1 MIILKD
7 NFVNIVQTQLDKD
20 EIILKNFYSPNIE
33 MVQEGIEAGA
43 LSGATLIGTKDY
55 SFRYNIIITNIRVFI
70 ADITPS
76 FEVHSYKVYNKTE
89 FRDVNLTTYKD
100 NRKVSFLNFYYIGGL
115 LPIVLV
121 IGAILNNIFNNG
133 GSGTSVLFILI
144 LSYGLP
150 IIICY
155 LCIRLFKSLLTTI
168 QVAEIILS
176 NNKVIK
182 IILDKK
188 STLNLLKA

>member
-1 MIILKD
+1 MKD

-33 MVQEGIEAGA
+33 MIHEGIEAGA
-43 LSGATLIGTKDY
+43 LSNATLMGTKDY
-55 SFRYNIIITNIRVFI
+55 SFRYNIIITNRRVFI

-115 LPIVLV
+115 LPIILV
-121 IGAILNNIFNNG
+121 IGSILNSTFTKG
-133 GSGTSVLFILI
+133 TSGISVLFILI

-150 IIICY
+150 IMICY
-155 LCIRLFKSLLTTI
+155 LCIRLFKTLINTK
-168 QVAEIILS
+168 QVAEIIL
-176 NNKVIK
+176 NDNKVIK

>member
-43 LSGATLIGTKDY
+43 LGATLIGTKDY

-155 LCIRLFKSLLTTI
+155 LCIRLFKSLLTTK

>member
-1 MIILKD
+1 MKD

-115 LPIVLV
+115 LPVVLV

-155 LCIRLFKSLLTTI
+155 LCIRLFKSLLTTK